1 MLAGLGISNAADAP
15 SVTYH
20 STVSEVRLTFV
31 ATNGRNQA
39 VGDLQR
45 GDFAVVDN
53 DVVIRNFRS
62 FNHSSE
68 TTLNTVVLIDSSE
81 SVMRQFRKEI
91 VEVLNLTTGAQWMPQ
106 DKLSIVSIAGA
117 KEEIICAD
125 DCRSASAA
133 QKVAA
138 LANGGLTP
146 LFDAVTDTA
155 QSFIDQK
162 DASSRPVII
171 LFSDGDDTNSNASF
185 RDAMTAILRSEAQV
199 YAVDLN
205 NPKNPSQGTAVLQ
218 QMAEASGGRYFTMRD
233 GPAKILSSIM
243 GDLHSAEVVTYVPPL
258 SNQSFHSVT
267 ILPTHNLNLQFRC
280 RRGYYNRANLDK

>member
-1 MLAGLGISNAADAP
+1 A
-15 SVTYH
+15 TYH

-31 ATNGRNQA
+31 ATNGHNQS
-39 VGDLQR
+39 VENLQR

-62 FNHSSE
+62 FNRSSE
-68 TTLNTVVLIDSSE
+68 TALNTVVLVDASE
-81 SVMRQFRKEI
+81 SVMRQFRKEM

-106 DKLSIVSIAGA
+106 DRLSIVAIAGA
-117 KEEIICAD
+117 KEQVICAE

-138 LANGGLTP
+138 LAKGGLTP

-155 QSFIDQK
+155 RSFSEQK
-162 DASSRPVII
+162 DTSSRPVII
-171 LFSDGDDTNSNASF
+171 LCSDGDDTNSNRSF
-185 RDAMTAILRSEAQV
+185 RDAMTAILSSEAQV

-205 NPKNPSQGTAVLQ
+205 NPKSPSQGTAVLQ

-233 GPAKILSSIM
+233 GPAKILGNIM
-243 GDLHSAEVVTYVPPL
+243 GDLHSAEVVTYVPPA
-258 SNQSFHSVT
+258 SNQPFHSVM

-280 RRGYYNRANLDK
+280 RRGYYDQASLDK